1 MHITNNLLH
10 RPCTTSSRLILQYTN
25 LSSPTLDIIY
35 LSNMTTVTAL
45 SRFCLVVFFAQ
56 QLMSS
61 KYAVSAFSTPTK
73 TTVVSRRQVDNN
85 FSTVFSQKQQ
95 ISTIIESG
103 DGIIANNP
111 LLSEKKTT
119 TATTDDV
126 TSKQSS
132 STMFA
137 SLSLAIALTVATAT
151 TAITTTPQAA
161 YAYIPSDYASDTV
174 QTVIQDLKKASGN
187 GDETFKVYES
197 IAGIITEGK
206 GVGGMVNFS
215 KL

>member
-1 MHITNNLLH
+1 
-10 RPCTTSSRLILQYTN
+10 
-25 LSSPTLDIIY
+25 
-35 LSNMTTVTAL
+35 MTIVTAL
-45 SRFCLVVFFAQ
+45 SRLFITVFVAQ
-56 QLMSS
+56 QLMSSSPSLSSS

-73 TTVVSRRQVDNN
+73 TTVVSKRQVDNN
-85 FSTVFSQKQQ
+85 FSTFFSQKQQ

-119 TATTDDV
+119 TTITKE
-126 TSKQSS
+126 SKQSS
-132 STMFA
+132 STTTKFA

-151 TAITTTPQAA
+151 TAITATPQAA
-161 YAYIPSDYASDTV
+161 YAYIPSDYASETV